1 MPSIH
6 FGADRLAADPALPGP
21 VRRVGLATS
30 DAARTA
36 ADPRRPA
43 RATLLEAGVPIVRLF
58 TPEHG
63 LDVMTPDGAEVRDGV
78 DPATGLPVVSL
89 YGECFAPPAGSLAD
103 LDAMLFDVPD
113 VGARFYTYAWT
124 MTHIIDACADA
135 GIPLWVL
142 DRPNPLGGVLDMAEG
157 PMLEPAH
164 ASLTGRHAIPVRH
177 GLTLGELALLW
188 RRERRTD
195 ADVRVLACDGWR
207 RDWLWPRSGLPF
219 IRTSPA
225 IGSFEA
231 ALLYPGLC
239 VFEATNV
246 SVGRGTDLSF
256 RAVGAPW
263 LSLRAVLDRLA
274 ARRLPGIA
282 PRATRFTPGTGPHA
296 GVSCAAV
303 RLDVEEAG
311 AVRPVAAGIA
321 LLADV
326 ADAHDMFAWQRYP
339 TVANPSGEQHLARLL
354 GTTEIGDAVTRDPS
368 AVSDAVVRGWVA
380 VPDWA
385 ERCRDMLL
393 YE

>member
-6 FGADRLAADPALPGP
+6 FGADRLTGDPALLGA

-30 DAARTA
+30 DAARMA

-58 TPEHG
+58 APEHG
-63 LDVMTPDGAEVRDGV
+63 LDVMAPDGAAVRDGV

-89 YGECFAPPAGSLAD
+89 YGDRFAPPAGSLAE

-113 VGARFYTYAWT
+113 VGARYYTYAWT
-124 MTHIIDACADA
+124 MTHVIDACAEA

-157 PMLEPAH
+157 PLLEPGH
-164 ASLTGRHAIPVRH
+164 ASFIGRHAIPVRH
-177 GLTLGELALLW
+177 CLTLGELALLW
-188 RRERRTD
+188 QRERRTD
-195 ADVRVLACDGWR
+195 ADVRVIACYGWR
-207 RDWLWPRSGLPF
+207 RDWMWPRTGLPF

-263 LSLRAVLDRLA
+263 LDAGALLSRLA
-274 ARRLPGIA
+274 SRSLPGLV
-282 PRATRFTPGTGPHA
+282 PRADAFTPAAGPHA
-296 GVSCAAV
+296 GKPCAAV
-303 RLDVEEAG
+303 RLDVDDAG
-311 AVRPVAAGIA
+311 RVRPVAAGIA
-321 LLADV
+321 LLADI
-326 ADAHDMFAWQRYP
+326 AATQAEFAWQPYP
-339 TVANPSGEQHLARLL
+339 TAANPAGAGHLERLL
-354 GTTEIGDAVTRDPS
+354 GTVAVGEAVTRNAS
-368 AVSDAVVRGWVA
+368 AVTAEVIAGWVA
-380 VPDWA
+380 APGWA
-385 ERCRDMLL
+385 DRCRDVLL
-393 YE
+393 YV